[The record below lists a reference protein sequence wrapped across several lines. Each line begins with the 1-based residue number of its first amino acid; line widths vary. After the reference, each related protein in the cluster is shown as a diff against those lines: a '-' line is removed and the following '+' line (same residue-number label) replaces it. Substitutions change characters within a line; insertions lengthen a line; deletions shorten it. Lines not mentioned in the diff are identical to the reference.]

1 MKKDLDIIYNLEYL
15 VIVPKMTKDLYEN
28 IHETFENTILIDNN
42 VEDLNFII
50 DFINKNNFRQLI
62 FVDFQEEYTQI
73 INGLNNLHEI
83 KFIYTGSL
91 GALSDPFKF
100 YIFNGLYK
108 FYSSKIEYT
117 PNARITRRMSIEM
130 MEMANNN
137 TSFLNRRYSITGRN
151 RKSINSLDGFFNPFM
166 DDNDQKYFIQNR

>member
-73 INGLNNLHEI
+73 INGLNNSHEI
-83 KFIYTGSL
+83 KFIYTG
-91 GALSDPFKF
+91 
-100 YIFNGLYK
+100 
-108 FYSSKIEYT
+108 
-117 PNARITRRMSIEM
+117 
-130 MEMANNN
+130 
-137 TSFLNRRYSITGRN
+137 
-151 RKSINSLDGFFNPFM
+151 
-166 DDNDQKYFIQNR
+166 